1 MIVVVGAIYTMLH
14 EVHRLL
20 KVGGVYM
27 VFSLNTKNLLAPLL
41 GCPALGFQIEC
52 HQIYRRGN
60 ALKEKSPSN
69 NEGNKERSSFQT
81 EEKSE
86 IVLGTVAICKKIN
99 DSIIDLNQLKEEER
113 IAMDNYFKV
122 ELPFL
127 TKEQEQKIR
136 MNFEGSYLALKLDP
150 KLHGNDNDDV
160 DIHSRIVH
168 NDNWC
173 LSLERAYIAMFEG
186 DENLEYSYELF
197 LEDLHTYPLAEK
209 GFMSVEEAL
218 SFLQMM
224 Q

>member
-27 VFSLNTKNLLAPLL
+27 VFSLNTENLLAPLL

-52 HQIYRRGN
+52 HQICRRDN
-60 ALKEKSPSN
+60 ARKEKNPLS
-69 NEGNKERSSFQT
+69 NEGNKERSRIQT

-99 DSIIDLNQLKEEER
+99 DSLIDLNQLKEEEK

-150 KLHGNDNDDV
+150 KLHGIGDV
-160 DIHSRIVH
+160 GSHSRIVH

-173 LSLERAYIAMFEG
+173 LSLDKAYLAMFEG

-209 GFMSVEEAL
+209 GFMTVEEAL

>member
-27 VFSLNTKNLLAPLL
+27 VFSLNTENLLAPLL

-52 HQIYRRGN
+52 HQICRRDN
-60 ALKEKSPSN
+60 ARKEKNPLN
-69 NEGNKERSSFQT
+69 NEGNKERSKLQT

-86 IVLGTVAICKKIN
+86 IVLGTVAICKKIS
-99 DSIIDLNQLKEEER
+99 DSLIDLNQLKEEER

-150 KLHGNDNDDV
+150 KLHGNGDASR
-160 DIHSRIVH
+160 HSRIVH
-168 NDNWC
+168 NNWC
-173 LSLERAYIAMFEG
+173 LSLDRAYIAMFEG

-209 GFMSVEEAL
+209 GFMTVEEAL